1 MLEEPEGPLLLRPMP
16 RDDMIDPKEFRRLG
30 GQTEAAEK
38 SISTMPSTREGQ
50 RRGAALS

>member
-1 MLEEPEGPLLLRPMP
+1 MLEEPEGPLLLRLMP
-16 RDDMIDPKEFRRLG
+16 RDDTIDPKGRRRLG

-38 SISTMPSTREGQ
+38 SMSTMPSTQQGQ